1 MLRWLYPPTCEL
13 CGEACEHTLCEA
25 CLAALVRV
33 PRPICLRCGSPTRGL
48 AQEARCCDACRAL
61 PVSGFDFARSAL
73 MRDETTIELVYALKY
88 RRAGHLARSL
98 APLLAE
104 LWETTPELRAGGD
117 WGIVPVP
124 IGAQR
129 LFARGYNQAE
139 ELARALGRL
148 MRLRV
153 WQPLRRLP
161 TVHASQTRLSARAR
175 MANARQAYALR
186 CHGASPAA
194 NLLLVDDVYTT
205 GATASACAMQLRKLS
220 GVQQVGV
227 LTLLR
232 AERA

>member
-13 CGEACEHTLCEA
+13 CGEPCEHTLCEA

-33 PRPICLRCGSPTRGL
+33 PRPICLRCGCPTHGV
-48 AQEARCCDACRAL
+48 AQEAHCCAACRGL
-61 PVSGFDFARSAL
+61 PVSGFDFARAAL
-73 MRDETTIELVYALKY
+73 VREETTMELVHALKY
-88 RRAGHLARSL
+88 RRAAHLACSL

-104 LWETTPELRAGGD
+104 LWETTPELRAVAD
-117 WGIVPVP
+117 WVLVPVP
-124 IGAQR
+124 IEQKR

-148 MRLRV
+148 MGLRV

-161 TVHASQTRLSARAR
+161 TAHESQTRLSARAR
-175 MANARQAYALR
+175 MANARQAYTLR
-186 CHGASPAA
+186 RHGESPAA

-205 GATASACAMQLRKLS
+205 GATAVSCAMQLRKLG
-220 GVQQVGV
+220 GVQRVGV

-232 AERA
+232 AE